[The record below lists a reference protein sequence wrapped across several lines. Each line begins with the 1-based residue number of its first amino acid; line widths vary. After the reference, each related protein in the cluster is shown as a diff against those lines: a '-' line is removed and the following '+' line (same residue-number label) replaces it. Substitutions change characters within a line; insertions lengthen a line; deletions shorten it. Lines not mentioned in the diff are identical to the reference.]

1 VTSNFLAAFLI
12 SVCWAMPLLALGQSF
27 TCPALRLEREQTGHP
42 VSPME
47 PLEDIRRG
55 GGIVNFPRFTANVMD
70 QPFFKG
76 LEQVRTADG
85 IEFRK
90 NGHAVQSYPDSFVMT
105 MRPIAG
111 CQPDCIKSAVIPPEL
126 WDLHFKARWFGSVRK
141 NLGAVQSKM
150 ITEPWPEL
158 GPWKIFYRLHIPA
171 KNVPLTDVLELHM
184 LSKGGKEVA
193 CIGAHL

>member
-1 VTSNFLAAFLI
+1 VTSNFLAAFLL

-111 CQPDCIKSAVIPPEL
+111 CQPDCIKSAVIPGR
-126 WDLHFKARWFGSVRK
+126 AI
-141 NLGAVQSKM
+141 
-150 ITEPWPEL
+150 ITL
-158 GPWKIFYRLHIPA
+158 
-171 KNVPLTDVLELHM
+171 PLTDVLELSAQV
-184 LSKGGKEVA
+184 LSHRSEPSRLEVQVPQLRWTMRSNFPLVT
-193 CIGAHL
+193 C